1 MNEHISAMKFILW
14 AGVIALALS
23 GTVSLSKATYRMAEA
38 AVEAQTKNRLSY
50 GKYSRMLWSGHALKN
65 NKNIR

>member
-38 AVEAQTKNRLSY
+38 AVEAQTKNQLSY
-50 GKYSRMLWSGHALKN
+50 GKYSRMLWSGHELKG
-65 NKNIR
+65 KKSR

>member
-38 AVEAQTKNRLSY
+38 AMEAQTKNQLSY
-50 GKYSRMLWSGHALKN
+50 GKYSRMLWSGQALKN
-65 NKNIR
+65 HKKGR